1 MRPSRI
7 GIYSAMVFLL
17 LMADGVPAREWPSE
31 HISSQDHRRYQSQ
44 MVQIERV
51 ARRILEVVPQPP
63 PVQFILVVGDPTI
76 SAAATLD
83 KVWLYSGMMEFLR
96 SDDEL
101 AWLLGHELA
110 HITQGHVARKAMN
123 DALLGIGSSL
133 VSAVFPGTGVAID
146 AVGQLFLNHFNQEQE
161 LEADRVGLQY
171 AANAGYAPWAG
182 EAVMRRLA
190 EEVPESAGF
199 FSSHPSSVER
209 ASVLKKAAD
218 RLAWRSDGARQ
229 LSGASRFGRDEAACR
244 RAKPYF
250 YRARD
255 SLNLAEKVA
264 LYRRGLRQCPE
275 SPRAHFELAEAYIQ
289 MGQEQRAAA
298 ALHAVL
304 RYDSRYPR
312 AQRRL
317 REVERRL
324 SSGKN
329 NRANP
334 ESLGQ

>member
-1 MRPSRI
+1 MGRSQI
-7 GIYSAMVFLL
+7 GVYSSMVFLL
-17 LMADGVPAREWPSE
+17 LTAGGAPARAWPSE

-44 MVQIERV
+44 VVQIERV
-51 ARRILEVVPQPP
+51 ARRLLEVVPQPP
-63 PVQFILVVGDPTI
+63 PVQFILAVGEPTI
-76 SAAATLD
+76 NAGATLG
-83 KVWLYSGMMEFLR
+83 KILLSSGMMELLR

-101 AWLLGHELA
+101 AMILGHELA

-123 DALLGIGSSL
+123 DALLSIGSGL

-161 LEADRVGLQY
+161 LKADRVGLQY
-171 AANAGYAPWAG
+171 AADAGYAPWAG
-182 EAVMRRLA
+182 EVVMRRLA
-190 EEVPESAGF
+190 EEVPQSASAGF

-209 ASVLKKAAD
+209 ASALKKVAD

-229 LSGASRFGRDEAACR
+229 LSGAPRFGRDEAACR
-244 RAKPYF
+244 RAKPHF

-255 SLNLAEKVA
+255 RLNLTEKVA

-289 MGQEQRAAA
+289 MGQDWRAAA
-298 ALHAVL
+298 ELRAAL
-304 RYDSRYPR
+304 RYDSGYPR

-324 SSGKN
+324 LSGKD
-329 NRANP
+329 
-334 ESLGQ
+334 QK